1 MNRPR
6 VLIADDHTLVAEAIQ
21 KLIEN
26 ECEVVGIVADGRKL
40 LQAARCA
47 KPDLVILDLG
57 MPQLNGLDAAEQLRQ
72 VLSRVKFLILTM
84 NADVQVAVEALRCG
98 ASGYLL
104 KSSTGSELVRA
115 IREVLRGGTYV
126 TPTIARALRDEWV
139 QDPNMKSDHRLTPRQ
154 REVLQLL
161 AEGQTMKEVAAT
173 LQISTRTVAFH
184 KYRIMADFRLRSNA
198 QIVQLAI
205 KEHMLLNEDL
215 GEGRSKKHRQ
225 VGHGPETASS
235 VVPNVA

>member
-26 ECEVVGIVADGRKL
+26 EYEVVGIVADGRKL
-40 LQAARCA
+40 LQTARRA
-47 KPDLVILDLG
+47 EPDLVILDLG
-57 MPQLNGLDAAEQLRQ
+57 MPLLNGLDAAEQLKL
-72 VLSRVKFLILTM
+72 VLSRVKILILTM
-84 NADVQVAVEALRCG
+84 NADVQVAVEALRRG

-104 KSSTGSELVRA
+104 KSSAGSELVRA
-115 IREVLRGGTYV
+115 IREVLRGGRYV
-126 TPTIARALRDEWV
+126 TPTIATALREEWV

-198 QIVQLAI
+198 EIVQLAV

-215 GEGRSKKHRQ
+215 ERRSL
-225 VGHGPETASS
+225 
-235 VVPNVA
+235 